1 MISMNKRMMLLAV
14 SALCMGGGATAQEA
28 KLNPVNMVTEWGEQV
43 TPENAWREYPRPQ
56 LKRDQWISLNGL
68 WDYAIAPRDAAK
80 PQHFDGKIL
89 VPFAPESVL
98 SGVQQ
103 AVTPE
108 EKLWYRK
115 TFHVADGWEGKTV
128 LLHFDAVDWEAE
140 VWLNGKKLGV
150 HRGGN
155 DPFHFDIT
163 SALKRGEQL
172 LEVAVWDPT
181 DTGTQPRG
189 KQVLDPKGIWYTPVT
204 GIWQSVWLEPVEKT
218 HVTAILPEPD
228 IDKGIVLLKNTVNG
242 ASGGEKLEIKVLDRG
257 NTIAAATAA
266 PNEPVSLTVPNARLW
281 SPADPHLYRLEV
293 RVVKG
298 DRVLDRVESYFAMRK
313 ISKGKDA
320 LGYERMLLNNKPLF
334 QYGPLDQGWWPDG
347 LLTPPSEK
355 AMLYDMEVLKEMG
368 FNMLR
373 KHIKVEPSRY
383 YYYADSIGLLVW
395 QDMVSGFATAE
406 QEVQHVKA
414 NAEKDWDRPAAS
426 AEQFETEWK
435 AIMDH
440 LRFFP
445 SIAVWVPFNEGWGQ
459 YDTKRVVEWTM
470 AYDPSRIV
478 NGVSGWTDRGVGHM
492 NDAHHY
498 PGPGMEPA
506 SENPGRIIVL
516 GEFGGLG
523 WPIEEHLWNPGMRNW
538 GYRTYYSEGE
548 LVKEYADLLH
558 NLQPMIGRGLA
569 AAVYTQTTDVEGEV
583 NGLITYDRKR
593 VKIDPHLMRI
603 LHEPLFRQP
612 QQWQAAAE
620 DSELAPQDLQVYRQ
634 KLSEAQ
640 LLVPD
645 PAVFS
650 VERGPVKFKK
660 GQHGA
665 LLRVFTLDQPVE
677 QLQLRLLAHA
687 DIRIFLNGK
696 EVVSKFVNTRRHYDE
711 INLSAFRDFLIDG
724 KNTLLLEVSDARGPA
739 DVDVGLYVR

>member
-1 MISMNKRMMLLAV
+1 MNRKMMLLAV
-14 SALCMGGGATAQEA
+14 SALMMEGTAMAQDT
-28 KLNPVNMVTEWGEQV
+28 KLNPGKMMTEWGEQV
-43 TPENAWREYPRPQ
+43 TPENAWRAYPRPQ
-56 LKRDQWISLNGL
+56 LKRSQWASLNGL
-68 WDYAIAPRDAAK
+68 WDYAILPRDASK
-80 PQHFDGKIL
+80 PKNFDGKIL
-89 VPFAPESVL
+89 VPFAPESAL

-103 AVTPE
+103 TVKPDE
-108 EKLWYRK
+108 RLWYRR
-115 TFHVADGWEGKTV
+115 TFRIADDWKGKTV

-140 VWLNGKKLGV
+140 IWLNGKKLGV
-150 HRGGN
+150 HRGGS
-155 DPFHFDIT
+155 DPFHFDI
-163 SALKRGEQL
+163 SKSLKKGDQH

-218 HVTAILPEPD
+218 YIATILPEPD
-228 IDKGIVLLKNTVNG
+228 IDNGVVVLKNTVEG
-242 ASGGEKLEIKVLDRG
+242 ISGGEQLQIKVLDDG
-257 NTIAAATAA
+257 KTVAEATAV
-266 PNEPVSLTVPNARLW
+266 PNQPVSIAMPDARLW
-281 SPADPHLYRLEV
+281 SPADPHRYQLDV
-293 RVVKG
+293 SVVKG
-298 DRVLDRVESYFAMRK
+298 GRVLDRVDSYFAMRK
-313 ISKGKDA
+313 IAKGKDE
-320 LGYERMLLNNKPLF
+320 LGYERMLLNNQPLF

-355 AMLYDMEVLKEMG
+355 AMLYDMEVLKKMG

-373 KHIKVEPSRY
+373 KHIKVEPARY

-406 QEVQHVKA
+406 RDVQHVKA
-414 NAEKDWDRPAAS
+414 TAETDWDRPAES
-426 AEQFETEWK
+426 AMQFEAEWK

-445 SIAVWVPFNEGWGQ
+445 SIVVWVPFNEGWGQ

-470 AYDPSRIV
+470 AYDPSRII
-478 NGVSGWTDRGVGHM
+478 NGVSGWTDRNVGHM

-506 SENPGRIIVL
+506 SQNPGRIITL

-548 LVKEYADLLH
+548 LIKEYARLLH

-583 NGLITYDRKR
+583 NGLITYDRKQI
-593 VKIDPHLMRI
+593 KIDPDLMRV
-603 LHEPLFRQP
+603 LHEPLYRRP
-612 QQWQAAAE
+612 QSWRALAE
-620 DSELAPQDLQVYRQ
+620 DSEVMPGAVMVTRQ
-634 KLSEAQ
+634 KLTDTQLRAPEAT
-640 LLVPD
+640 
-645 PAVFS
+645 AFS
-650 VERGPVKFKK
+650 RERGPVQFKK
-660 GQHGA
+660 GQEGA
-665 LLRVFTLDQPVE
+665 LLREFTLDEPFE

-687 DIRIFLNGK
+687 DVRIFLNGR
-696 EVVSKFVNTRRHYDE
+696 EVVSKFVNTKRHYDE
-711 INLSAFRDFLIDG
+711 INLSMFKDFLVEG
-724 KNTLLLEVSDARGPA
+724 NNTLLMEISDTRTIS
-739 DVDVGLYVR
+739 DVDLGLYAH